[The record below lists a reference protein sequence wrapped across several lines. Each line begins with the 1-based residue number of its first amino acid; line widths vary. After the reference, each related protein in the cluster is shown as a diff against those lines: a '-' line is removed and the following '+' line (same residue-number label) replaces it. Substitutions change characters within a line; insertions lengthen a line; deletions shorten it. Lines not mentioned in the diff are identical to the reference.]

1 MFAVGVMNIRSLLIL
16 TAMIVSTAGS
26 GCGTNA
32 PETRDQG
39 VTPTP
44 AASVA
49 NQTSSDARTVK
60 IESADKALL
69 IGTFFTAEKPNSPAL
84 LLLHQWQSDRHS
96 YDDFAK
102 QMQAKGFCV
111 LSIDGRGF
119 GGSTRTSD
127 GKTIAPERTEAAVKA
142 MLGDVDAAFDFLSK
156 QENVD
161 PSRIGVVG
169 ASYGSSLALI
179 YAADEP
185 KIAAVALLSPG
196 LNYFGNMPTEPAV
209 KRYGERP
216 LFMVAAEDDKESA
229 DCVRQLATA
238 DKAARQMIY
247 PSGGHGTELFKVP
260 ATDGRPVLSVALY
273 RFLDQVLIGGA
284 TTYTK

>member
-1 MFAVGVMNIRSLLIL
+1 MFAVGVMNIRSLSIL
-16 TAMIVSTAGS
+16 TALIVSAAGF

-32 PETRDQG
+32 PKTRDQG
-39 VTPTP
+39 VTPEP

-49 NQTSSDARTVK
+49 NPSSSDAQTVK

-69 IGTFFTAEKPNSPAL
+69 IGTFLAAEKANSPAL

-102 QMQAKGFCV
+102 RMQAKGFNV

-119 GGSTRTSD
+119 GESKKTAD
-127 GKTIAPERTEAAVKA
+127 GKPIAPVRTDAAVKA
-142 MLGDVDAAFDFLSK
+142 MLGDVDAAFAYLTRQK
-156 QENVD
+156 NVD
-161 PSRIGVVG
+161 PAKIGIVG

-179 YAADEP
+179 YAADHP
-185 KIAAVALLSPG
+185 NVAAVALLSPG

-216 LFMVAAEDDKESA
+216 LFLVAAEDDVESA
-229 DCVRQLATA
+229 ECVRQLFKA

-260 ATDGRPVLSVALY
+260 ATNGRPILSAALY
-273 RFLDQVLIGGA
+273 NFLDQVLIGGA